1 MITCRVPSVFFLL
14 GWLVNPVASSGEA
27 LISREADGGVQV
39 QSQTYTATFTAE
51 GHWSSFRIGDVEM
64 FGAERN
70 VKEAGREPGV
80 GAPWPGKNPPTSM
93 NLRDQLLAIRNEQVM
108 VEYVFGPTGID
119 IETSGAAL
127 RIYPSRDVT
136 AFVQADGG
144 VVEGGK
150 ARAFGDTRRVI
161 VGEAAFAL
169 NQPYHFHSMHGGL
182 YPSALAR
189 GKSPEDTFKVR
200 IEAGVSPDPAD
211 LVEIQAF
218 DVTERDSK
226 LAPQFAKGE
235 TPVYEVELKNVGAK
249 EATVDVGY
257 VVRDAFVNG
266 RVTAEKRLPS
276 VTLAGGGTRRI
287 PVEIPVSE
295 PGCHW
300 IDLELRRGEEVLQRS
315 RRAFVYDAA
324 GYRPELTRP
333 EDFRAFWQGH
343 LAAMRKIPMEPVLE
357 EDADRS
363 TEAAVHYRVTFK
375 DPNGQKRSF
384 DLHVPR
390 GEGPFDA
397 QFQNGLPQK
406 ADNANRILLG
416 LPHGE
421 WPEQATY
428 NHWNSE
434 ADNNHFH
441 CYRLAVRLT
450 DYLRSR
456 PDVARIH
463 LSGASRQGPIQLV
476 NAAHDP
482 DRIASV
488 VSHVPTSLG
497 LSLTYPYRGWGRVP
511 DPRAMAIYVD
521 PLNFAPDMTVPFV
534 IDMGLMDGLSPA
546 PGALAF
552 YNHAEKVIWKRLGL
566 EEGGHGY
573 FTSGFR
579 EQATR
584 ELNAFIKAALEGT
597 VDEAILREH

>member
-1 MITCRVPSVFFLL
+1 MKKSLWILGMGWMSGLVPVSADEVSIRRDET
-14 GWLVNPVASSGEA
+14 GAYQVEAAS
-27 LISREADGGVQV
+27 
-39 QSQTYTATFTAE
+39 YTATFTAE
-51 GHWSSFRIGDVEM
+51 GDWSSFRIGEVEM

-70 VKEAGREPGV
+70 VKGREPGV
-80 GAPWPGKNPPTSM
+80 GAPWPGKTPPTSM
-93 NLRDQLLAIRNEQVM
+93 NLRDRLLAIRNEQVM

-127 RIYPSRDVT
+127 SIYPSRDVT
-136 AFVQADGG
+136 AFVKADGG
-144 VVEGGK
+144 VVEGSR
-150 ARAFGDTRRVI
+150 ARAFGDTLRVI
-161 VGEAAFAL
+161 VGEVAFAL
-169 NQPYHFHSMHGGL
+169 SQPYHFHHMHGGL
-182 YPSALAR
+182 FPSVLAR

-211 LVEIQAF
+211 LVEIRAF
-218 DVTERDSK
+218 DVTDRDSK
-226 LAPQFAKGE
+226 LAPQFEKGE
-235 TPVYEVELKNVGAK
+235 TPGFEVELKNVGAK
-249 EATVDVGY
+249 EATVDMMVTI
-257 VVRDAFVNG
+257 RDAFVNG

-276 VTLAGGGTRRI
+276 VTLAGGGTQRI

-300 IDLELRRGEEVLQRS
+300 ITLELRRGEELLQRS
-315 RRAFVYDAA
+315 RRAFVYDAE
-324 GYRPELTRP
+324 GFRPELTRP
-333 EDFRAFWQGH
+333 DDFRAFWRGH
-343 LAAMRKIPMEPVLE
+343 LEAMRKIPMDPVLE

-363 TEAAVHYRVTFK
+363 TEAAVHYRVTFN
-375 DPNGQKRSF
+375 DPNGKRKSF
-384 DLHVPR
+384 DLQVPT
-390 GEGPFDA
+390 GQGPFDA
-397 QFQNGLPQK
+397 QFQNGLPPK
-406 ADNANRILLG
+406 ADNAKRILLG

-428 NHWNSE
+428 NYWSHE

-441 CYRLAVRLT
+441 CYLLAVRLT

-456 PDVARIH
+456 PDVLRIH

-476 NAAHDP
+476 NAALDP
-482 DRIASV
+482 ERIASV
-488 VSHVPTSLG
+488 VAHVPTSMG
-497 LSLTYPYRGWGRVP
+497 VSLANSYRGWGKVP
-511 DPRAMAIYVD
+511 APLAMANYVD

-552 YNHAEKVIWKRLGL
+552 YNHAEKVSWKRLGL

-584 ELNAFIKAALEGT
+584 ELNAFIEASLEST
-597 VDEAILREH
+597 VDETILREH